1 MVDVPSLPQPQRLVL
16 AELSGTA
23 RRYGTDGMRDAP
35 REVAVAAV
43 RAVTE
48 DPVLLGIQAGV
59 ALVDP
64 HGINGPIVELLQA
77 AGADMAVAREHAVE
91 VRQRLDRSGIATSA
105 EGVVADDR
113 HHQGDDGD
121 HRGQ

>member
-1 MVDVPSLPQPQRLVL
+1 MLDVPSLPQRQRLLL

-23 RRYGTDGMRDAP
+23 RRYGTDGRRDAP

-43 RAVTE
+43 RAVTD

-64 HGINGPIVELLQA
+64 HGIHGPTVALLQA
-77 AGADMAVAREHAVE
+77 AGADMTVAEQHAAE
-91 VRQRLDRSGIATSA
+91 VRERLSRSL
-105 EGVVADDR
+105 
-113 HHQGDDGD
+113 
-121 HRGQ
+121 